1 MYVLFVVLNQ
11 LEHLGEIVKKL
22 KDVGIY
28 SATIIDSVGT
38 AQLRKSMGKEIPFIG
53 SLMRS
58 FDEVGDNNK
67 TMFTVVDSK
76 KQAAKI
82 MGEIEKI
89 CGGDMSKPGT
99 GIMFTI
105 PIDMVRGG
113 NVSRKDV
120 DNKYLAE

>member
-11 LEHLGEIVKKL
+11 PEHLGEIVRKL
-22 KDVGIY
+22 KDVGIH

-38 AQLRKSMGKEIPFIG
+38 AQLRSSMGKEIPFIG

-58 FDEVGDNNK
+58 LDEVGDNNK

-76 KQAAKI
+76 KQAIKI
-82 MGEIEKI
+82 MDEIEKI

-113 NVSRKDV
+113 SISRKGLDQMY
-120 DNKYLAE
+120 KAE

>member
-11 LEHLGEIVKKL
+11 PEHLGEIIRKL
-22 KDVGIY
+22 KVVGIH

-38 AQLRKSMGKEIPFIG
+38 AQLSKSMSREIPFIG
-53 SLMRS
+53 SLMRN
-58 FDEVGDNNK
+58 FDEIGDNNK

-76 KQAAKI
+76 EQAVKI
-82 MGEIEKI
+82 MDEIEKI

-105 PIDMVRGG
+105 PIDMARGG
-113 NVSRKDV
+113 SLSRKSMDQM
-120 DNKYLAE
+120 YHAE

>member
-11 LEHLGEIVKKL
+11 PEHLGEIIRKL

-38 AQLRKSMGKEIPFIG
+38 AQLRKSMGREIPFIG
-53 SLMRS
+53 SLMS
-58 FDEVGDNNK
+58 NFDEVGDNNK

-76 KQAAKI
+76 RQAVKI
-82 MGEIEKI
+82 MDEIERI
-89 CGGDMSKPGT
+89 CGGDMAKPGT
-99 GIMFTI
+99 GIMFTV
-105 PIDMVRGG
+105 PIDSVRGG
-113 NVSRKDV
+113 NLSRKDA

>member
-11 LEHLGEIVKKL
+11 PEHLGEIVRKL
-22 KDVGIY
+22 KDVGIN

-38 AQLRKSMGKEIPFIG
+38 AQLKKSMGKEIPFIG

-58 FDEVGDNNK
+58 LDEIGDNNK
-67 TMFTVVDSK
+67 TMFTVVDG
-76 KQAAKI
+76 KQQAVKI
-82 MGEIEKI
+82 MDEIEKI

-113 NVSRKDV
+113 SISRKDM
-120 DNKYLAE
+120 NHIYHAE

>member
-11 LEHLGEIVKKL
+11 PEHLGEIVRKL

-38 AQLRKSMGKEIPFIG
+38 AQLQRNMGREIPFIG

-58 FDEVGDNNK
+58 LDEVGDNNK

-76 KQAAKI
+76 KQAIKI
-82 MGEIEKI
+82 MDEIEKI

-105 PIDMVRGG
+105 PIDIVRGG
-113 NVSRKDV
+113 SLSRKDA
-120 DNKYLAE
+120 NHSYLAE